1 MPDQAYSARISLPG
15 ATPCACGGCAWRGP
29 AEDLAAIEECA
40 LDPGDPSPAGRCPEC
55 GTLAYPDRPQDR
67 ERDAAPLLREAL
79 AEMTDL
85 LCGIDESEGFA
96 ILRRHALRHPESRKS
111 QAYLAL
117 HERISA
123 IDDKAR
129 KALAAAEDP
138 ARASAGAPLPPITS
152 YEEALS
158 RVSAVGGILNLRS
171 PLPNDYCGT
180 PYAASLLDCR
190 IARWIDASV
199 RWDTIDLG
207 LDAVA
212 ERVWQEVRTRRPDGF
227 GEEELLGNPALVD
240 ELLHGWRIV

>member
-1 MPDQAYSARISLPG
+1 MPDQAYSALMTAARLVVED
-15 ATPCACGGCAWRGP
+15 ADTTGCS
-29 AEDLAAIEECA
+29 EDLTVTSASAITA
-40 LDPGDPSPAGRCPEC
+40 LENALAGMDSLM
-55 GTLAYPDRPQDR
+55 GA
-67 ERDAAPLLREAL
+67 AAPLLREAL

-111 QAYLAL
+111 KAYLAL

-138 ARASAGAPLPPITS
+138 ARVSAGAPLPPITG
-152 YEEALS
+152 YEETLS
-158 RVSAVGGILNLRS
+158 RVAAIGGVFNLRS
-171 PLPNDYCGT
+171 PLPNDYCAT

-199 RWDTIDLG
+199 RWDSIDLG

-227 GEEELLGNPALVD
+227 GEEELLGNPSLVD
-240 ELLHGWRIV
+240 ELLHGWRIA